1 MINPFFLITL
11 SFPGLIVQIILRG
24 FQSRSN
30 IFFISSWCF
39 VCFFFWCTLQTED
52 AGGRPT
58 GHYDEFGFMVD
69 GGKFFQWHH
78 GLLLCS
84 LKLRDS
90 SGQVVG
96 TCTT

>member
-11 SFPGLIVQIILRG
+11 SFPGLIVQVILRG

-39 VCFFFWCTLQTED
+39 FFFVFLFWCTLQTED

-69 GGKFFQWHH
+69 GGKFF
-78 GLLLCS
+78 
-84 LKLRDS
+84 
-90 SGQVVG
+90 
-96 TCTT
+96 

>member
-39 VCFFFWCTLQTED
+39 VCFFFGVPYRQKMQEVVQLD
-52 AGGRPT
+52 I
-58 GHYDEFGFMVD
+58 MMNL
-69 GGKFFQWHH
+69 
-78 GLLLCS
+78 GLWLMEVS
-84 LKLRDS
+84 SS
-90 SGQVVG
+90 SGIMVYFFVL
-96 TCTT
+96 

>member
-1 MINPFFLITL
+1 MQ
-11 SFPGLIVQIILRG
+11 VILRG

-39 VCFFFWCTLQTED
+39 VFFFFWCTLQTED

-69 GGKFFQWHH
+69 GGNH

-84 LKLRDS
+84 LKLRDRRRH
-90 SGQVVG
+90 VVG
-96 TCTT
+96 LALLRKR

>member
-11 SFPGLIVQIILRG
+11 SFPGLIVQVILRG

-30 IFFISSWCF
+30 IFLMSFWVFLFFCF
-39 VCFFFWCTLQTED
+39 FVFFWCTLQTED

-69 GGKFFQWHH
+69 GGKFF
-78 GLLLCS
+78 
-84 LKLRDS
+84 
-90 SGQVVG
+90 
-96 TCTT
+96 

>member
-30 IFFISSWCF
+30 IFLYHLGVLF
-39 VCFFFWCTLQTED
+39 FFFWCTLQTED

-69 GGKFFQWHH
+69 GGKFF
-78 GLLLCS
+78 
-84 LKLRDS
+84 
-90 SGQVVG
+90 
-96 TCTT
+96 